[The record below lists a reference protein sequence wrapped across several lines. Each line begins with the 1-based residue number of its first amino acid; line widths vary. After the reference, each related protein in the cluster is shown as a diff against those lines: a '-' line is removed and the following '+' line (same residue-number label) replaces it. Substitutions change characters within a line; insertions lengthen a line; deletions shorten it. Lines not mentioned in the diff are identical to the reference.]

1 MTLTT
6 ERSTLT
12 FAFPESGPDARLH
25 VAFPRTLRATDLA
38 NRAGL
43 TADTTL
49 RLAQGSPTG
58 DADAVIPMWQSEA
71 TWIDFSSPHQHP
83 FLVMIGVDGVNAISG
98 EKFTGTPDFESD
110 DYIEVPTQQTL
121 ASYRTG
127 AGDHRQFVAP
137 STHSRQG
144 PDPRGTLVQL
154 TVIPMRADAWA
165 RRRRHTSTAGT
176 CILCDISRAERARAQ
191 PRTAVPR
198 MIGPLESADTWHP
211 TLIGSAAV
219 RIVNSLTWESLT
231 GRTPRH
237 SPLTCADYIDHRL
250 PWYSTYGESTRGGTT
265 RGGTT
270 RSSSSPVDLTP

>member
-6 ERSTLT
+6 DHGTLT
-12 FAFPESGPDARLH
+12 FTFPELGSDARLH
-25 VAFPRTLRATDLA
+25 VTFPRTLRAGDLTE
-38 NRAGL
+38 RAGL

-98 EKFTGTPDFESD
+98 KVFTGTPDFDTD

-127 AGDHRQFVAP
+127 TGGHRQLVAP
-137 STHSRQG
+137 STHTSRG

-154 TVIPMRADAWA
+154 TVIPMRAESWA
-165 RRRRHTSTAGT
+165 RRRHHASAST
-176 CILCDISRAERARAQ
+176 CVLCDISRAEQARTP
-191 PRTAVPR
+191 PRTAVAR
-198 MIGPLESADTWHP
+198 VIGPLESADTWHP
-211 TLIGSAAV
+211 TRMGSAAV
-219 RIVNSLTWESLT
+219 RIVNSVTWESLT
-231 GRTPRH
+231 GLTPRH
-237 SPLTCADYIDHRL
+237 SRLTCADYLDRRL
-250 PWYSTYGESTRGGTT
+250 PWHSAYRESDCPEAARDES
-265 RGGTT
+265 R
-270 RSSSSPVDLTP
+270 RHSSRL